1 MYKKYFGRLLFFRFF
16 LSFVFGKNALYLQD
30 KMKKQILLAMMLCV
44 AALSAFA
51 HGYMFRHLE
60 VADGLSNNAVFAILQ
75 DQDGFMWFGT
85 RGGLNRYD
93 GYAFK
98 VYRHLNHDS
107 DALPDNCVTALQE
120 TPEGWMWVKTERAY
134 SLFDKDRGVFVNDL
148 GGLMERLGSQAKQ
161 PAYVYVDKAGYT
173 WLYVAGEGIFRYRK
187 GEKAQAFV
195 LRENMLPVSGISA
208 VNECRDG
215 ILLLYDNGML
225 ACIGRDDLQLKWVKR
240 DITSQIPKG
249 KYTQFSLFTDADDC
263 VWIYSVLGL
272 WVYDAASMRWREDLV
287 KHWNGQHDF
296 VHAVVQ
302 DESGRIWLAKDY
314 EGIDV
319 FDKKTGEVVRLTNRG
334 DDPRSLSHNTVY
346 QLYADRNGLVWA
358 GTYKKGVSYY
368 GKSMFKFNMQ
378 EVGDITCVE
387 QADEDHL
394 WLGTNDD
401 GLYLWNVWTGKRE
414 AFEKPRMASNPIVAL
429 LKARNGKLWVGT
441 FNGGLFCIDG
451 GKTVQ
456 YTTKDGLSS
465 NNVWDVVEDREGNL
479 WLGYLDAGLQC
490 FNPRTGEKE
499 TYTPD
504 NSGLPD
510 KMIASLSLSPDN
522 TLVIG
527 TVGVALMHLSDRKI
541 ERMPV
546 ADGGKDDFGVNQVF
560 ADSRGLVWI
569 ATLEGLKMY
578 NPKLRT
584 LEDFPDITSEEGE
597 MISGITEDQHH
608 DLWISSTRR
617 MVHLKVSQAQ
627 EGGYAF
633 EPRVYSDADGLQ
645 NCDFN
650 LRSIK
655 TLANGMVVA
664 GGLYG
669 VNVFNPQE
677 ISYNKVLPKVLFSG
691 LYLFGKEVEVGAEY
705 DGNLILSE
713 ELDKL
718 RRVELDPEQNVFTI
732 ELATDNL
739 NLPEKTIYRYKLD
752 GIGDEWLSLPEGSNC
767 ITFTNLTHGSY
778 TLRVKA
784 VNSDGYEGEDVA
796 QLRIIVRPPF
806 WLSWWAYTL
815 YILVGIGA
823 LLFARRSI
831 LRREREKF
839 QMQQIEQEAA
849 RKEEIN
855 QMKFRFFTS
864 ISHELR
870 TPLTLIIA
878 PLEELLTKTKDESQ
892 KPVLTLMYRNAQ
904 RLLMLVNQLLDFRK
918 GEMSGH
924 QLSLSEG
931 DIVGYVHEVCNSFL
945 LMADKKHIQ
954 FSFFSGVECFPMAF
968 DADKIGKV
976 VMNLLSNAFKYTP
989 EGGRVNVIL
998 EHVEGEAECMEIKVS
1013 DTGIGIT
1020 DADKEHIFERFYQ
1033 AGHKGM
1039 EEITGSGIGLNLV
1052 RDFVRLHGGTVEVFD
1067 NIGTGSVFVVHL
1079 PVKHVD
1085 IVAEPLHPALLP
1097 MHEEGAPEKAEE
1109 QTDRKD
1115 FPLLLIVDDNEDFR
1129 LFMRHSLELQYRV
1142 KVASNGKEAW
1152 NMIQNEQPDLVISDV
1167 MMPGMDGNELCKLIK
1182 EDKRTAHIPVILLT
1196 ARQAVESKV
1205 KGLQTGADDYV
1216 TKPFNMIVLVLRIRK
1231 LIELSRYRQA
1241 THATIDPTP
1250 SDIVITS
1257 LDEKLIEKAVKYVE
1271 DNISRSDLSVEELS
1285 RELGMSRV
1293 HLYKKLLQI
1302 TGKSPIEF
1310 IRVIRLKRAAQLL
1323 RESQLHVSE
1332 VAYEVG
1338 FNNPKYFSRY
1348 FKEEFGVLP
1357 SVYQEKEG
1365 K

>member
-1 MYKKYFGRLLFFRFF
+1 
-16 LSFVFGKNALYLQD
+16 
-30 KMKKQILLAMMLCV
+30 MMLCV

-51 HGYMFRHLE
+51 NGYMFRHLE
-60 VADGLSNNAVFAILQ
+60 VADGLSNNTVYAILQ
-75 DQDGFMWFGT
+75 DKDGFMWFGT

-93 GYAFK
+93 GYTFK
-98 VYRHLNHDS
+98 VYRHLNNDP
-107 DALPDNCVTALQE
+107 DALPDNCVKDLQE

-134 SLFDKDRGVFVNDL
+134 SLFDKSRGVFVNDL
-148 GGLMERLGSQAKQ
+148 TGLMERLGSQADQ
-161 PAYVYVDKAGYT
+161 PIYVYVDKAGYS
-173 WLYVAGEGIFRYRK
+173 WLFVAGEGVYRYRE
-187 GEKAQAFV
+187 GEEAQVFV
-195 LRENMLPVSGISA
+195 LHENGLPVSGISA

-215 ILLLYDNGML
+215 ILLLYDDGVL
-225 ACIGRDDLQLKWVKR
+225 VCIGRDDLHLKWVKR

-249 KYTQFSLFTDADDC
+249 KYVQFSLFTDADDC

-272 WVYDAASMRWREDLV
+272 WVYDAASMRWREDLA
-287 KHWNGQHDF
+287 KHWKDRYDF

-314 EGIDV
+314 NGIDV
-319 FDKKTGEVVRLTNRG
+319 FDKKTGEVVKLTNRE

-401 GLYLWNVWTGKRE
+401 GLYLWDVRTGKRE
-414 AFEKPRMASNPIVAL
+414 AYEKPRMASNPIVTL
-429 LKARNGKLWVGT
+429 LKARDGKLWVGT
-441 FNGGLFCIDG
+441 FNGGLFCVDG
-451 GKTVQ
+451 AKTVQ
-456 YTTKDGLSS
+456 YTTRDGLLS

-479 WLGYLDAGLQC
+479 WLGYLDAGLQR

-499 TYTPD
+499 AFTPANSALPD
-504 NSGLPD
+504 N
-510 KMIASLSLSPDN
+510 MIASLSLSPDN

-527 TVGVALMHLSDRKI
+527 TVGVALMHLGDRKI
-541 ERMPV
+541 EKMPV
-546 ADGGKDDFGVNQVF
+546 ADSGKDDFGVNQVF

-584 LEDFPDITSEEGE
+584 LEDFPDVTGEEGE
-597 MISGITEDQHH
+597 MISGITEDLHH

-705 DGNLILSE
+705 DGNLVLPE
-713 ELDKL
+713 ELDKV
-718 RRVELDPEQNVFTI
+718 RRVALDPEQNVFTI

-739 NLPEKTIYRYKLD
+739 NLPEKTVYRYKLD
-752 GIGDEWLSLPEGSNC
+752 GTGDEWLSLPEGSNR
-767 ITFTNLTHGSY
+767 ITFTNLAHGSY

-815 YILVGIGA
+815 YILIGIGA
-823 LLFARRSI
+823 LLFARHSI
-831 LRREREKF
+831 LRRERERF

-855 QMKFRFFTS
+855 QMKFRFFTN

-878 PLEELLTKTKDESQ
+878 PLEELLRKPGNDPQKDTLQ
-892 KPVLTLMYRNAQ
+892 LMYRNAQ
-904 RLLMLVNQLLDFRK
+904 RLLTLVNQLLDFRK
-918 GEMSGH
+918 REMSGH
-924 QLSLSEG
+924 HLSLSEG
-931 DIVGYVHEVCNSFL
+931 DIVSYIREVCNSFL
-945 LMADKKHIQ
+945 SMADKKHIQ
-954 FSFFSGVECFPMAF
+954 FSFFSGVDSFSMAF
-968 DADKIGKV
+968 DADKVGKV
-976 VMNLLSNAFKYTP
+976 VMNLLSNAFKFTP
-989 EGGRVNVIL
+989 EGGRVTVML
-998 EHVEGEAECMEIKVS
+998 EHVEGEKEMMEIKVS
-1013 DTGIGIT
+1013 DTGIGIP
-1020 DADKEHIFERFYQ
+1020 DSEKEHVFDRFYQ
-1033 AGHKGM
+1033 TEHKGV
-1039 EEITGSGIGLNLV
+1039 EETTGSGIGLSLV

-1067 NIGTGSVFVVHL
+1067 NIGTGAVFVVHL
-1079 PVKHVD
+1079 PVTHVD
-1085 IVAEPLHPALLP
+1085 VLAELP
-1097 MHEEGAPEKAEE
+1097 KPVVMPEDGGKEQGQAID
-1109 QTDRKD
+1109 QTDRNN
-1115 FPLLLIVDDNEDFR
+1115 FPLVLVVDDNEDFR

-1142 KVASNGKEAW
+1142 TLASNGQEAW
-1152 NMIQNEQPDLVISDV
+1152 EKVQAEHPDLVISDV
-1167 MMPGMDGNELCKLIK
+1167 MMPGMDGNELCRLIK
-1182 EDKRTAHIPVILLT
+1182 EDKGTAHIPVILLT

-1231 LIELSRYRQA
+1231 LIELSRYKQA
-1241 THATIDPTP
+1241 TQTTIDPTP

-1257 LDEKLIEKAVKYVE
+1257 LDEKLIEKAIKYVE

-1357 SVYQEKEG
+1357 SAYQEKEG

>member
-1 MYKKYFGRLLFFRFF
+1 MFFSRFF
-16 LSFVFGKNALYLQD
+16 LSFVFEKENALFLQD

-60 VADGLSNNAVFAILQ
+60 VADGLSNNTVYAILQ
-75 DQDGFMWFGT
+75 DKDGFMWFGT

-93 GYAFK
+93 GYTFK
-98 VYRHLNHDS
+98 VYRHLNNDP
-107 DALPDNCVTALQE
+107 DALSDNCVKALLE
-120 TPEGWMWVKTERAY
+120 APEGWIWVKTERAY
-134 SLFDKDRGVFVNDL
+134 SLFDKSRGVFVNDL
-148 GGLMERLGSQAKQ
+148 TGLMKRLGSQSEQ
-161 PAYVYVDKAGYT
+161 PTYVYVDKAGYS
-173 WLYVAGEGIFRYRK
+173 WLFVAGEGVYRYRE
-187 GEKAQAFV
+187 GEKAKVFV
-195 LRENMLPVSGISA
+195 LQENRLPVSGISA

-215 ILLLYDNGML
+215 ILLLYDDGVL
-225 ACIGRDDLQLKWVKR
+225 VCIGRDDLRLKWVKR
-240 DITSQIPKG
+240 DISSQIPKG
-249 KYTQFSLFTDADDC
+249 KYVQFSLFTDADDC

-272 WVYDAASMRWREDLV
+272 WVYDAASMRWREDLA
-287 KHWNGQHDF
+287 KHWKNQHDF

-302 DESGRIWLAKDY
+302 DKSGRIWLAKDY
-314 EGIDV
+314 DGIDV
-319 FDKKTGEVVRLTNRG
+319 FDKKTGEVVKLTNRE

-358 GTYKKGVSYY
+358 GTYKKGISYY
-368 GKSMFKFNMQ
+368 GESMFKFNMQ

-401 GLYLWNVWTGKRE
+401 GLYRWDIRTGERE
-414 AFEKPRMASNPIVAL
+414 SYERSRMASNPIVTL
-429 LKARNGKLWVGT
+429 LKARDGKLWVGT
-441 FNGGLFCIDG
+441 FNGGLFCIDK

-456 YTTKDGLSS
+456 YTTRDGLLS
-465 NNVWDVVEDREGNL
+465 NNVWDLLEDREGNL

-490 FNPRTGEKE
+490 LNPRTGETE

-527 TVGVALMHLSDRKI
+527 TVGVALMHLGDRKI
-541 ERMPV
+541 EKMPV
-546 ADGGKDDFGVNQVF
+546 ADGEKDDFGVNQVF

-584 LEDFPDITSEEGE
+584 LEDFSDVTGEEGE
-597 MISGITEDQHH
+597 MISGITEDRRH

-633 EPRVYSDADGLQ
+633 EPHVYSDADGLQ

-691 LYLFGKEVEVGAEY
+691 LHLFDKEVEVGAEY
-705 DGNLILSE
+705 DGNLILPE
-713 ELDKL
+713 ELDKV
-718 RRVELDPEQNVFTI
+718 RRVALDPEQNVFTI

-739 NLPEKTIYRYKLD
+739 NLPEKTIYRYQLD
-752 GIGDEWLSLPEGSNC
+752 GTGNEWLSLPEGSNR

-796 QLRIIVRPPF
+796 QLRIVVRPPF

-815 YILVGIGA
+815 YILIGIGA
-823 LLFARRSI
+823 LLLARRSI

-839 QMQQIEQEAA
+839 QMQQIEQESA

-855 QMKFRFFTS
+855 QMKFRFFTN

-878 PLEELLTKTKDESQ
+878 PLEELLRKSENDSQ
-892 KPVLTLMYRNAQ
+892 KDTLQLMYRNAQ

-924 QLSLSEG
+924 HLSLSEG
-931 DIVGYVHEVCNSFL
+931 DIVSYIHEVCNSFL
-945 LMADKKHIQ
+945 LMADKKRIQ
-954 FSFFSGVECFPMAF
+954 FSFFSGVDSFSMAF

-976 VMNLLSNAFKYTP
+976 VMNLLSNAFKFTP
-989 EGGRVNVIL
+989 EGGRVTVML
-998 EHVEGEAECMEIKVS
+998 EYIKDGKEWLEIKVS
-1013 DTGIGIT
+1013 DTGIGIP
-1020 DADKEHIFERFYQ
+1020 DSEKEHVFDRFYQ
-1033 AGHKGM
+1033 TEHQGA
-1039 EEITGSGIGLNLV
+1039 EETTGSGIGLSLV
-1052 RDFVRLHGGTVEVFD
+1052 RDFVRLHEGTVEVFD
-1067 NIGTGSVFVVHL
+1067 NIGTGTVFVVHL
-1079 PVKHVD
+1079 PVTHVN
-1085 IVAEPLHPALLP
+1085 VLAELP
-1097 MHEEGAPEKAEE
+1097 KPMVMPEDGNKEQGQAIE
-1109 QTDRKD
+1109 QTDRNN
-1115 FPLLLIVDDNEDFR
+1115 FPLVLVVDDNEDFR

-1142 KVASNGKEAW
+1142 TLASNGREAW
-1152 NMIQNEQPDLVISDV
+1152 EKVQAEHPDLVISDV
-1167 MMPGMDGNELCKLIK
+1167 MMPGMDGNELCRLIK
-1182 EDKRTAHIPVILLT
+1182 ENKGTAHIPVILLT

-1231 LIELSRYRQA
+1231 LIELSRYKQA
-1241 THATIDPTP
+1241 TQTTIDPTP

-1257 LDEKLIEKAVKYVE
+1257 LDEKLIEKAIKYVE

-1348 FKEEFGVLP
+1348 FNEEFGVLP
-1357 SVYQEKEG
+1357 SAYQEKEG